1 MTTPLFLAVAL
12 SLVSAICYATAAV
25 VQERTAA
32 GTADL
37 RGALTRGSWWW
48 SVVLNSTGAALHVG
62 ALRYGPLTL
71 VQPLGALTLVA
82 AVPLGA
88 LAAHHRTTATQWR
101 GMVLTLVGLVALLT
115 ATASGNAP
123 DTTLSGTDVLVVG
136 LTAAVVIAALIRFTS
151 GRTTLGGLA
160 FAAASG
166 IASGTG
172 STLAQTL
179 AVEPALSLGVALV
192 VALTAAFAGGG
203 LLLSQKAYSSGLG
216 GPLAVLTL
224 VNPVTASVIG
234 ITLLGER
241 FQYGLTGILLALAG
255 AVAAAQGVVL
265 LSRPQPLVPRHP
277 RHKLRITVPRRL
289 L

>member
-1 MTTPLFLAVAL
+1 MTDPVFLAIVL
-12 SLVSAICYATAAV
+12 SVVSAICYATAAV

-32 GTADL
+32 NTAKL
-37 RGALTRGSWWW
+37 RDTLTRGFWWW
-48 SVVLNSTGAALHVG
+48 SVVLNTTGALMHVG

-82 AVPLGA
+82 AVPLGS

-101 GMVLTLVGLVALLT
+101 GMVFTLIGLTALLSV
-115 ATASGNAP
+115 TASGAP
-123 DTTLSGTDVLVVG
+123 DNTLHTNDVLVIA
-136 LTAAVVIAALIRFTS
+136 LTAAVVIAVLISFTS
-151 GRTTLGGLA
+151 AGSTLGGIA
-160 FAAASG
+160 FATASG
-166 IASGTG
+166 IASGVG

-179 AVEPALSLGVALV
+179 VVGPALSWEVALV
-192 VALTAAFAGGG
+192 AVLTAAFAGGG

-234 ITLLGER
+234 VVLLGER
-241 FQYGLTGILLALAG
+241 FEYGLTGILLAVG
-255 AVAAAQGVVL
+255 GSAVAAYGVVL
-265 LSRPQPLVPRHP
+265 LSRPQPHVPRHA
-277 RHKLRITVPRRL
+277 RHRSRIAVPRRL

>member
-1 MTTPLFLAVAL
+1 MTDPVYLAVVL
-12 SLVSAICYATAAV
+12 SLVSAICYASAAV

-37 RGALTRGSWWW
+37 RGALSRGTWWW
-48 SVVLNSTGAALHVG
+48 SVVLNCTGALLHVG

-82 AVPLGA
+82 AVPLGS

-101 GMVLTLVGLVALLT
+101 GMVFTLIGLTALLT
-115 ATASGNAP
+115 VTASGAP
-123 DTTLSGTDVLVVG
+123 DKTLSATDVLVIV
-136 LTAAVVIAALIRFTS
+136 LTAAVVIAVLIHFTS
-151 GRTTLGGLA
+151 AGSTVGGLA
-160 FAAASG
+160 FATASG
-166 IASGTG
+166 IASGVG

-179 AVEPALSLGVALV
+179 AVGPALTWDAALV
-192 VALTAAFAGGG
+192 VVLTAAFAGGG

-234 ITLLGER
+234 VVLLGER
-241 FQYGLTGILLALAG
+241 FQYGLTGILLAVVG
-255 AVAAAQGVVL
+255 AATAAHGVVL
-265 LSRPQPLVPRHP
+265 LSRPQPHVPRHA
-277 RHKLRITVPRRL
+277 RHRSRIAVPRRL